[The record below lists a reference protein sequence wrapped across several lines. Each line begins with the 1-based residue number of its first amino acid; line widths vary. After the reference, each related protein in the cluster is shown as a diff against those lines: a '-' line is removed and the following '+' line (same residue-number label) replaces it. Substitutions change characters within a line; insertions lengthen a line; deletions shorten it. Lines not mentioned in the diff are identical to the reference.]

1 MSFDLN
7 INNYTKNELLDLFG
21 LPLNYDKFSLEI
33 KENKLKDKIIK
44 SNEIDED
51 IKTQTINFIFK
62 VKNILLNNLSDKP
75 SLNGG
80 EIIQEKVKELYN
92 LSYQLKPTVL
102 EDPQEHMVQVHHK
115 TPYLS
120 SYPSEYFPGVIN
132 PLKKKIIKQNLNIDT
147 RFRNNYSTSSSTN
160 FNMVLPITMNNVL
173 TMQLSSIELPTTYY
187 AISKQLGNNF
197 FTIIIDD
204 YTNVITIPDG
214 NYDDK
219 GIVTVINAL
228 LEELGDR
235 FKYVYFYVDLE
246 YSKNTNGSAQM
257 IIGLHNL
264 PEGLE
269 EFEFNI
275 NFQTDKY
282 GEEDKS
288 IPLPFKLGWMFGFR
302 KGLYADNTTYTSE
315 GIVDLFGP
323 KYLFLVVD
331 DYNNSVNNGF
341 FSAFNSSML
350 NKNVLARICLK
361 TATYNILN
369 ENNYNTVTTPREYF
383 GPVNIQNLT
392 IQLLDEYGRIIDLNS
407 MDYSF
412 CLTLTIVYDI

>member
-132 PLKKKIIKQNLNIDT
+132 PLKKKIIKLIH
-147 RFRNNYSTSSSTN
+147 R
-160 FNMVLPITMNNVL
+160 LI
-173 TMQLSSIELPTTYY
+173 
-187 AISKQLGNNF
+187 
-197 FTIIIDD
+197 
-204 YTNVITIPDG
+204 
-214 NYDDK
+214 
-219 GIVTVINAL
+219 
-228 LEELGDR
+228 
-235 FKYVYFYVDLE
+235 
-246 YSKNTNGSAQM
+246 
-257 IIGLHNL
+257 
-264 PEGLE
+264 
-269 EFEFNI
+269 
-275 NFQTDKY
+275 
-282 GEEDKS
+282 
-288 IPLPFKLGWMFGFR
+288 
-302 KGLYADNTTYTSE
+302 
-315 GIVDLFGP
+315 
-323 KYLFLVVD
+323 KYLNHYLLHLSQHC
-331 DYNNSVNNGF
+331 Y
-341 FSAFNSSML
+341 AL
-350 NKNVLARICLK
+350 T
-361 TATYNILN
+361 TAGSPM
-369 ENNYNTVTTPREYF
+369 EHEY
-383 GPVNIQNLT
+383 
-392 IQLLDEYGRIIDLNS
+392 R
-407 MDYSF
+407 
-412 CLTLTIVYDI
+412 TL